1 MLHLRMRS
9 RVGPASLVVLGLVT
23 IAEAQVGTWAITGRV
38 VATACI
44 YGRCVRERGP
54 DVSGLFVIADDGTY
68 TSPNAGGS
76 CVGDAPDEVGT
87 WVLDGRKV
95 LFETQNVDEIVAAL
109 ETCFDGVTIDVRRYT
124 NKAKLKRGGTF
135 LRGKAKL
142 TGRVH
147 VQGRTASVAA
157 VSRWKG
163 TPVEGV
169 AAGTNVAPSAMLPA
183 LMRCAMEGP

>member
-1 MLHLRMRS
+1 MRS
-9 RVGPASLVVLGLVT
+9 RVAPASLLVLGLVT
-23 IAEAQVGTWAITGRV
+23 LAEAQVGTWALTGRV

-44 YGRCVRERGP
+44 AGRCVRERGP
-54 DVSGLFVIADDGTY
+54 DVSGLVVIAEDGTY

-76 CVGDAPDEVGT
+76 CVGEAPDEVGT
-87 WVLDGRKV
+87 WVLDGKKV
-95 LFETQNVDEIVAAL
+95 LFETENVDEIVAAL
-109 ETCFDGVTIDVRRYT
+109 ETCFDGVTIDVRRYS
-124 NKAKLKRGGTF
+124 NKAKLKRGGTL

-142 TGRVH
+142 TGRIH

-169 AAGTNVAPSAMLPA
+169 AAGASALPSAMLPA
-183 LMRCAMEGP
+183 VVRCAMEGP